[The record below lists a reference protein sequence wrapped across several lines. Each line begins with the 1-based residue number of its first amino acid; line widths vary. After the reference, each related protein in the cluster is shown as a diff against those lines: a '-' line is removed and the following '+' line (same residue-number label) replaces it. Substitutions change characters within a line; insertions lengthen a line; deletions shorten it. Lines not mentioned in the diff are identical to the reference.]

1 MEHRDEP
8 CPLYPMMLRLAGRR
22 CVVIGGGSVAAR
34 KVSSLLASGAEV
46 TVVSPRLT
54 PELGRL
60 AHEGRIACRERDY
73 EPADV
78 EGALLVFAATDRPA
92 VNERVAEDARRAG
105 ALVNLAHDPEG
116 SDFAN
121 PGSARKGMIQVAVYA
136 GGASPTLTRRLTAK
150 LAGQVDDGLAD
161 LAARLSSAR
170 RDTRARIEAPE
181 RRHELLRRYAGD
193 CWQAYEQGK
202 EAPAWD
208 EWLAGRCPGVVGLP
222 GTIGVPDREESPGTN
237 RAPGGQGLPDAEAEA
252 DGKAP
257 QG

>member
-1 MEHRDEP
+1 MEHTDDP
-8 CPLYPMMLRLAGRR
+8 CPLYPLMLRLAGRR

-34 KVSSLLASGAEV
+34 KVTSLLASGAEV

-60 AHEGRIACRERDY
+60 AHEGRIACREREY

-105 ALVNLAHDPEG
+105 ALINMAHDPEG

-121 PGSARKGMIQVAVYA
+121 PGSARRGMVQVAVYA

-181 RRHELLRRYAGD
+181 RRHELLRRYASD

-202 EAPAWD
+202 EAPVWH
-208 EWLAGRCPGVVGLP
+208 EWLECRYPGELTSP
-222 GTIGVPDREESPGTN
+222 GTNGVSERDESPGTS
-237 RAPGGQGLPDAEAEA
+237 RAPGGQGPSHAEAEA
-252 DGKAP
+252 DGKVP
-257 QG
+257 RG

>member
-1 MEHRDEP
+1 MEHTADP
-8 CPLYPMMLRLAGRR
+8 CPLYPLMLRLAGRR

-34 KVSSLLASGAEV
+34 KVTSLLASGAEV

-60 AHEGRIACRERDY
+60 AHEGRIGCREREY
-73 EPADV
+73 ESADV
-78 EGALLVFAATDRPA
+78 EGALLVFAATDRPS

-105 ALVNLAHDPEG
+105 ALINMAHDPEG

-121 PGSARKGMIQVAVYA
+121 PGSARKGMVQVAVYA

-170 RDTRARIEAPE
+170 RAARARIEAPE

-202 EAPAWD
+202 EAPAWH
-208 EWLAGRCPGVVGLP
+208 EWLERRCPGALGPSGMAAVP
-222 GTIGVPDREESPGTN
+222 GREEQPGTN
-237 RAPGGQGLPDAEAEA
+237 GTLVIEGPPGAGAEAG
-252 DGKAP
+252 GKAP
-257 QG
+257 RG

>member
-1 MEHRDEP
+1 MEHTDEP
-8 CPLYPMMLRLAGRR
+8 YPLYPMMLRLAGRR
-22 CVVIGGGSVAAR
+22 CVVVGGGSVAAR

-60 AHEGRIACRERDY
+60 AYEGRIVHREREY

-78 EGALLVFAATDRPA
+78 KGALLVFAATDRPA

-105 ALVNLAHDPEG
+105 ALANLAHHPEG

-136 GGASPTLTRRLTAK
+136 GGASPTLTRRLIAK

-202 EAPAWD
+202 EAPAWE
-208 EWLAGRCPGVVGLP
+208 EWLERQCPDSWRPP
-222 GTIGVPDREESPGTN
+222 GTEG
-237 RAPGGQGLPDAEAEA
+237 APGMEGLSGTEAGPN
-252 DGKAP
+252 GKEP
-257 QG
+257 RR